1 MNQVYYSGYLF
12 RSIEFFF
19 FYKIL
24 PLASVIHSVRA
35 TFRIADKKGASAL
48 LWAIGS
54 TCVHKVT

>member
-19 FYKIL
+19 YKIL
-24 PLASVIHSVRA
+24 PLASVIHSVKA

-48 LWAIGS
+48 LSAIGS